1 MGYRIDIDVGGTFSD
16 FFINKESEVI
26 VVKTPTTRYDL
37 AICFMRGLEEGAKQL
52 NISLEQLL
60 KETETIRYSTT
71 IGTNSLIER
80 SGPKLGLITTAGFED
95 TIYIGRAR
103 QWADGGSTL
112 ENKDLARIRKPDP
125 LIPRN
130 MVVGVRERVD
140 CFGQVV
146 MPLQKEDVLEKV
158 QYLVG
163 NGVRGFIIALLWS
176 FINPIHE
183 QTIKEIIEEEYPETY
198 LGNMPILLSS
208 EISPKNGEYTR
219 MMTTIVN
226 GYMHQELAEQLS
238 NLGEKLREMGY
249 TKPLL
254 LVHNTGGTK
263 KVSRTKAINTHNAG
277 PVAGLCGSSFIGKIY
292 DFKNII
298 FTDMGGTSFDIGV
311 IANGEIRF
319 YDFIPVIDRWR
330 TQISTIETISIG
342 AGGGSITWLNEL
354 IGNRLEVGPMSA
366 GSMPGPAAYDQG
378 GQTPT
383 VTDADIVLG
392 FINPDYYLGG
402 KMRLNAEKSFKAI
415 KEKIADPLQID
426 VTEAAF
432 MIKKVVDSRMGQE
445 IFKEVAL
452 KGLDPGEFILFACGG
467 AGPTHSCGF
476 APHLGVKR
484 ILTSPLAPV
493 FGAFGASTLDI
504 KHIFDKSKR
513 LKLFHFVT
521 QEYLNEFEKFNN
533 VVFELQDLALRDFR
547 LEGFS
552 EKEISFSL
560 ELEMKYGGQ
569 FHYTRIVSPRIFVNN
584 QEDVKAICEAFTEGY
599 GKMYSPEAAF
609 PQGGIDIENF
619 YLIAHVPTSHPAF
632 PSYPKK
638 GDLPSKGA
646 LKGNRLAYWEA
657 ERKMVDTK
665 VYDFNKLDVGNRIEG
680 PAIIEARDT
689 TYVVSP
695 GWRFI
700 LDQYL
705 NGLLEYQA

>member
-1 MGYRIDIDVGGTFSD
+1 MGYAIDIDVGGTFSD
-16 FFINKESEVI
+16 FFINKDSEVI

-37 AICFMRGLEEGAKQL
+37 GVCFMRGLEEGARQF

-60 KETETIRYSTT
+60 EGTETIRYSTT

-80 SGPKLGLITTAGFED
+80 SGPKLGLMTTAGFED

-103 QWADGGSTL
+103 QWADGASTL

-130 MVVGVRERVD
+130 MVVGLRERVD
-140 CFGQVV
+140 CFGNVV

-158 QYLVG
+158 QYLVD
-163 NGVRGFIIALLWS
+163 NGVRGFIVAFLWS
-176 FINPIHE
+176 FINPVHE
-183 QTIKEIIEEEYPETY
+183 QRVKEIIEEEYPETY

-219 MMTTIVN
+219 TMTTIVN

-238 NLGEKLREMGY
+238 NLGEKLREAGY
-249 TKPLL
+249 KKPLL

-277 PVAGLCGSSFIGKIY
+277 PVAGLCGSSYLGKIY

-311 IANGEIRF
+311 VANGELRF
-319 YDFIPVIDRWR
+319 YDLIPVIDRWR
-330 TQISTIETISIG
+330 TQVPTIETISIG
-342 AGGGSITWLNEL
+342 AGGGSVGWLNEL

-378 GQTPT
+378 GHEPT

-392 FINPDYYLGG
+392 YIDPDYYLGG
-402 KMRLNAEKSFKAI
+402 KMRLSAEKSVKAI
-415 KEKIADPLQID
+415 KDKIAGPLQID
-426 VTEAAF
+426 VTEAAL

-452 KGLDPGEFILFACGG
+452 KGLDPREFVLFACGG
-467 AGPTHSCGF
+467 AGPTHCCGF
-476 APHLGVKR
+476 APHLDIKR
-484 ILTSPLAPV
+484 ILTSPFSAV
-493 FGAFGASTLDI
+493 FGAFGASTLDV
-504 KHIFDKSKR
+504 KHIYDKSKR

-521 QEYLNEFEKFNN
+521 QEFLNEYEKFNSITS
-533 VVFELQDLALRDFR
+533 ELQDLAIRDLK

-552 EKEISFSL
+552 EKEISLSL
-560 ELEMKYGGQ
+560 ELDMKYGGQ
-569 FHYTRIVSPRIFVNN
+569 FHYTRIVSPKISVHS
-584 QEDVKAICEAFTEGY
+584 QEDVKAICNAFTQSY
-599 GKMYSPEAAF
+599 SKTYSPEAAF
-609 PQGGIDIENF
+609 PQGGVDVEVF
-619 YLIAHVPTSHPAF
+619 YLIAHIPIPHYKF
-632 PSYPKK
+632 PSFPQK
-638 GDLPSKGA
+638 GDLPSNDA
-646 LKGNRLAYWEA
+646 LRGQRSIYWE
-657 ERKMVDTK
+657 EEGKIVDTK
-665 VYDFNKLDVGNRIEG
+665 IYDFSKLSVGNKVDG
-680 PAIIEARDT
+680 PAIIEAKDT
-689 TYVVSP
+689 TFVVSP
-695 GWRFI
+695 GWRFT

-705 NGLLEYQA
+705 NGLIEQQT

>member
-1 MGYRIDIDVGGTFSD
+1 MGYTIDIDVGGTFSD
-16 FFINKESEVI
+16 FFFRKDSEIV

-37 AICFMRGLEEGAKQL
+37 GVCFMRGLEEAAKQISL
-52 NISLEQLL
+52 SLEQLL
-60 KETETIRYSTT
+60 QDTETIRYSTT

-80 SGPKLGLITTAGFED
+80 SGPKLGLITTSGFED

-112 ENKDLARIRKPDP
+112 ENKDLARIRKPNP

-140 CFGQVV
+140 CFGHVV
-146 MPLQKEDVLEKV
+146 MPLPKEDILEKV
-158 QYLVG
+158 QYLVD
-163 NGVRGFIIALLWS
+163 NGARGFIIALLWS
-176 FINPIHE
+176 FVNPVHE
-183 QTIKEIIEEEYPETY
+183 QAIKEMIEEEYPETY

-238 NLGEKLREMGY
+238 HLGEKLREMGY
-249 TKPLL
+249 PKPLL

-311 IANGEIRF
+311 ISNGEIRF
-319 YDFIPVIDRWR
+319 YDLIPVIDRWR

-342 AGGGSITWLNEL
+342 AGGGSIAWINEL
-354 IGNRLEVGPMSA
+354 MGNRLEVGPMSA
-366 GSMPGPAAYDQG
+366 GSMPGPVAYDQG
-378 GQTPT
+378 GQEPT

-392 FINPDYYLGG
+392 YINPDYYLGG
-402 KMRLNAEKSFKAI
+402 KISLNAEKSFQAI
-415 KEKIADPLQID
+415 EEKIAKPLQID
-426 VTEAAF
+426 VTEAAL

-452 KGLDPGEFILFACGG
+452 KGLDPREFFLFACGG
-467 AGPTHSCGF
+467 AGPTHCCGF
-476 APHLGVKR
+476 APHLDVKR

-493 FGAFGASTLDI
+493 FGAFGASTLGI

-521 QEYLNEFEKFNN
+521 QQYLNEYERFNQ
-533 VVFELQDLALRDFR
+533 VVFELQDLALRDLR

-584 QEDVKAICEAFTEGY
+584 EQNVKTICDAFTEAY

-609 PQGGIDIENF
+609 PQGGIDIETF
-619 YLIAHVPTSHPAF
+619 YLNASVPVSPYAF
-632 PSYPKK
+632 PSHPKK
-638 GDLPSKGA
+638 GDVPSKEA
-646 LKGNRLAYWEA
+646 LKGRRLVYWEE
-657 ERKMVDTK
+657 ERKRVETK
-665 VYDFNKLDVGNRIEG
+665 IYDFDQLSVGNKIEG
-680 PAIIEARDT
+680 PAIIEAKDT
-689 TYVVSP
+689 TYVISP
-695 GWRFI
+695 GWRFV

-705 NGLLEYQA
+705 NGLVEYQA

>member
-37 AICFMRGLEEGAKQL
+37 GVCFMRGLEEGAKLL

-103 QWADGGSTL
+103 QWADGASTL

-125 LIPRN
+125 LISRN

-158 QYLVG
+158 QYLVD
-163 NGVRGFIIALLWS
+163 NGVRVFIIALLWS

-277 PVAGLCGSSFIGKIY
+277 PVAGLCGSSFVGKIY

-319 YDFIPVIDRWR
+319 YDFIPIIDRWR

-342 AGGGSITWLNEL
+342 AGGGSIAWLNEL

-402 KMRLNAEKSFKAI
+402 KMRLNVEKSFKAI

-426 VTEAAF
+426 VTEAAL

-504 KHIFDKSKR
+504 KHIFDKSRR

-521 QEYLNEFEKFNN
+521 QQYLSEYEKFNN
-533 VVFELQDLALRDFR
+533 VVFEIQDLALRDFR

-584 QEDVKAICEAFTEGY
+584 QEDVKAICDAFTEAY

-619 YLIAHVPTSHPAF
+619 YLIAHISTSHPAF
-632 PSYPKK
+632 LSYTKK

-646 LKGNRLAYWEA
+646 LKGKRLAYWEE
-657 ERKMVDTK
+657 ERKMINTK

-680 PAIIEARDT
+680 PAIIEAKDT

>member
-452 KGLDPGEFILFACGG
+452 KGLDPGEFFLFACGG
-467 AGPTHSCGF
+467 AGPTHCCGF
-476 APHLGVKR
+476 APHIGVKR